1 MIETEGT
8 KEPSPLSMAEDDFDS
23 ALAAYAKA
31 SLDRVE
37 EELGLHY
44 KAKEKGEP
52 MRRAKH
58 HLAEYQVCQGS
69 RHYAASEGEVLDHG
83 DDFEHLRR
91 LTRNCSRRPK
101 SESVWSRPRSC
112 DSRR

>member
-44 KAKEKGEP
+44 KAKEKGDEQA
-52 MRRAKH
+52 AKH
-58 HLAEYQVCQGS
+58 HLAQYQLWGS

-83 DDFEHLRR
+83 DDLEHAATHAELFEAAKQRKR
-91 LTRNCSRRPK
+91 LVKAP
-101 SESVWSRPRSC
+101 SC
-112 DSRR
+112 DRR